1 MAPLSE
7 AQRGIVSTIREFVRR
22 DVNPVAQQMEH
33 DDEYPS
39 ELVERMKELGLF
51 GAIILKNT
59 VAWRW
64 TSAPTLWPSRKSAG
78 VG

>member
-39 ELVERMKELGLF
+39 ELVERMKELRMLGEITPEEY
-51 GAIILKNT
+51 GGREMDVRT
-59 VAWRW
+59 
-64 TSAPTLWPSRKSAG
+64 
-78 VG
+78 